1 MPASNQSEC
10 DANADGA
17 FIDPTQLTIL
27 DKLMVGKKSDL
38 ARKKMIEKSKSMGSD
53 KKKQTKKKTKG
64 WCTFSHQS
72 QDCLS
77 CYLCEGVHG

>member
-27 DKLMVGKKSDL
+27 DKLTVAKNSDL
-38 ARKKMIEKSKSMGSD
+38 ACKKMIEKPKSTSSD
-53 KKKQTKKKTKG
+53 KKNPKG
-64 WCTFSHQS
+64 WCTFSHGS

-77 CYLCEGVHG
+77 YYPYEGVHG